1 MARWLLDAQCGALVL
16 HQRDIGRVIAS
27 SGLARQFRSRASSF
41 DLVGYHPEDRI
52 VLPDAS
58 NAKDIQ
64 SKLRLLGLD
73 QAGFYLRAPVIVEA
87 NHVLSLII
95 ADAKPRTKPH
105 ARKMKLL
112 DDLEHDPT

>member
-95 ADAKPRTKPH
+95 VNRPSILPPDRRPIMTP
-105 ARKMKLL
+105 LS
-112 DDLEHDPT
+112 